1 MKWYREV
8 FRESLSTPPSQK
20 VPPFRAHEVI
30 SLCVQ
35 YLVSFWGLLELFL
48 SIEHS
53 FMKLTFESRQCCV
66 RLNCWNTI
74 NTFWGYF
81 GDQILG
87 LTWVLMYWPCQTV
100 WSCCNSGMLSLT
112 LLLMNFFLKVFT
124 ECFTILLLF
133 YVLVFW
139 PQDMLDLSSPTKVQT
154 HTLSAARQSLN
165 HWATREVPPY
175 TFEVVWKLLLLE
187 DQLHH
192 CRIRIY
198 KTDFI

>member
-8 FRESLSTPPSQK
+8 FRESLSTPPSQE

-48 SIEHS
+48 GIEHS

-66 RLNCWNTI
+66 RLNCCNTI

-87 LTWVLMYWPCQTV
+87 LTWVLMYWPCETV

-112 LLLMNFFLKVFT
+112 LLLMNFFLKSLLNVLQY
-124 ECFTILLLF
+124 CFCFMFWYFGHKTCWILALPLRFKPTPSPLQGKVLTTGPPGKSLLILL
-133 YVLVFW
+133 
-139 PQDMLDLSSPTKVQT
+139 K
-154 HTLSAARQSLN
+154 
-165 HWATREVPPY
+165 
-175 TFEVVWKLLLLE
+175 
-187 DQLHH
+187 
-192 CRIRIY
+192 
-198 KTDFI
+198 